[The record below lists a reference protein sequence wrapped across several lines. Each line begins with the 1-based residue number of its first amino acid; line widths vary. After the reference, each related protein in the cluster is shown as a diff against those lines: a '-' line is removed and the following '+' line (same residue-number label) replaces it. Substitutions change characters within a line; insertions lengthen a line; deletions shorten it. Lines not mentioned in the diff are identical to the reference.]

1 MLNRTFILR
10 QLTTARKQ
18 SLIFVLCVALSLV
31 TLVAL
36 RGFGDSINRALLRD
50 AKQLQASDLFVRA
63 SFPLGQPVLDTVA
76 RLVAEEQVESAR
88 TYEFLSV
95 VRVAER
101 EATQLANLKVVERG
115 YPFYGQVLLASGRG
129 FAQMLTPGAVIVEQA
144 LLDRLDLQ
152 VGDRLQV
159 GQATLTIVDVVLQE
173 PDRPINLFSFGLRV
187 FVNSADLDAL
197 QLVKPGSR
205 VNYKVLLKVNDE
217 NNLNQLATMLKS
229 VVEPQEE
236 VETYRT
242 AQSGAQRFFD
252 NFLFFLSLVGIFT
265 LLLAGIG
272 IQSALTAF
280 LRERNTTI
288 AVIKT
293 LGATSQFVTFN
304 FLWVVALLGTVGA
317 VLGLGAGLLLQN
329 LFPLLFQGLLPPNV
343 QISISGRALLESV
356 LLGLVVVGSFTF
368 LPIYQL
374 EELKPSFI
382 FRKEMS
388 KIRHG
393 LPFYAALLVI
403 FAFFVAMVLWQL
415 RDELL
420 AGVYFILGVIGL
432 LLIATGLTYGTLFLL
447 RRARIKSLAV
457 RQALRGLFR
466 PNNATHAIIIT
477 LSTALAVIFCI
488 YLLERNLDVAFVE
501 SYPED
506 SPNVF
511 FVDIQPDQVAAFD
524 QLISEVSTEEAT
536 YFPVVRA
543 SLAAVNGEPIDLV
556 AEDQRPGENLARTF
570 NLTYRDQ
577 LTEREQVIAGDS
589 LFQPDWQDGAQ
600 VSIADEMLEARAFK
614 LGDRITFRIQ
624 GVPLEATITSIRTQ
638 IEESMQPF
646 FMFVFP
652 PAALQAVPQSIFT
665 AIHAPPTE
673 IQALQ
678 NRVVATFPNITVI
691 DATQAIA
698 NLASIANRLTQ
709 VIRFFTA
716 FSILAGVLIVVS
728 SVFATRLARI
738 QEAAYYKVLG
748 ATRRFVLT
756 VFTLE
761 NLLLGLV
768 SALLALLMAQTGS
781 WIICR
786 WFFEI
791 DYHPAAGS
799 SLLLVALTML
809 LVTTVGLLASLSILR
824 SKPITYLREQTAEE

>member
-63 SFPLGQPVLDTVA
+63 SFSLSQPVLDTIA

-95 VRVAER
+95 VRVAEG

-115 YPFYGQVLLASGRG
+115 YPFYGQVMLASGRG
-129 FAQMLTPGAVIVEQA
+129 FATVLTPGSVIVEQA

-152 VGDRLQV
+152 VGDRLQI

-173 PDRPINLFSFGLRV
+173 PDRPINLFSFGLRI
-187 FVNSADLDAL
+187 FINSADLDAL

-217 NNLNQLATMLKS
+217 NNLNRLATTLKS

-393 LPFYAALLVI
+393 WPFYGALLVI
-403 FAFFVAMVLWQL
+403 FAFFVGMVLWQL

-420 AGVYFILGVIGL
+420 AGIYFILGVIGL

-466 PNNATHAIIIT
+466 PSNATHAIIIT
-477 LSTALAVIFCI
+477 LSAALAVIFCI

-524 QLISEVSTEEAT
+524 QLISEVSAEEAI

-570 NLTYRDQ
+570 NLTYRDD

-638 IEESMQPF
+638 TEESMQPF

-665 AIHAPPTE
+665 AIHAPPAA

-698 NLASIANRLTQ
+698 NLASIADRLTQ

-716 FSILAGVLIVVS
+716 FSILAGVLIVIS

-791 DYHPAAGS
+791 EYHPAAGS

-809 LVTTVGLLASLSILR
+809 LVTTVGLLASVSILR

>member
-63 SFPLGQPVLDTVA
+63 SFSLSQPVLDTIA

-95 VRVAER
+95 VRVAEG

-115 YPFYGQVLLASGRG
+115 YPFYGQVMLASGRG
-129 FAQMLTPGAVIVEQA
+129 FATVLTPGSVIVEQA

-152 VGDRLQV
+152 VGDRLQI

-173 PDRPINLFSFGLRV
+173 PDRPINLFSFGLRI
-187 FVNSADLDAL
+187 FINSVDLDAL

-205 VNYKVLLKVNDE
+205 VNYKMLLKVNDE
-217 NNLNQLATMLKS
+217 NNLNRLATTLKS

-317 VLGLGAGLLLQN
+317 VLGLGTGLLLQN

-393 LPFYAALLVI
+393 WPFYGALLVI
-403 FAFFVAMVLWQL
+403 FAFFVGMVLWQL

-420 AGVYFILGVIGL
+420 AGIYFILGVIGL

-466 PNNATHAIIIT
+466 PSNATHAIIIT
-477 LSTALAVIFCI
+477 LSAALAVIFCI

-506 SPNVF
+506 APNVF

-524 QLISEVSTEEAT
+524 QLISEVIEEEAT

-570 NLTYRDQ
+570 NLTYRDD

-638 IEESMQPF
+638 TEESMQPF

-665 AIHAPPTE
+665 AIHAPPAA

-698 NLASIANRLTQ
+698 NLASIADRLTQ

-716 FSILAGVLIVVS
+716 FSILAGVLIVIS

-791 DYHPAAGS
+791 EYHPAAGS

>member
-63 SFPLGQPVLDTVA
+63 SFPLSQPVLDTIA

-95 VRVAER
+95 VRVAAG

-115 YPFYGQVLLASGRG
+115 YPFYGQVMLASGRG
-129 FAQMLTPGAVIVEQA
+129 FAEVLTPGAVIVEQA

-187 FVNSADLDAL
+187 FVNSTDLDAL

-217 NNLNQLATMLKS
+217 NNLNRLATTLKS

-317 VLGLGAGLLLQN
+317 VLGLVAGLLLQN
-329 LFPLLFQGLLPPNV
+329 LFPMLFQGLLPPNV
-343 QISISGRALLESV
+343 QISITGRALLESV

-393 LPFYAALLVI
+393 WPFYGALLVI
-403 FAFFVAMVLWQL
+403 FAFFVGMVLWQL

-420 AGVYFILGVIGL
+420 AGIYFILGVIGL
-432 LLIATGLTYGTLFLL
+432 LLIAAGLTYGTLFLL

-477 LSTALAVIFCI
+477 LSAALAVIFCI

-524 QLISEVSTEEAT
+524 QLIREVSAEEAI

-570 NLTYRDQ
+570 NLTYRDD

-589 LFQPDWQDGAQ
+589 LFQPDWQDGVQ

-638 IEESMQPF
+638 TEESMQPF

-665 AIHAPPTE
+665 AIHAPPAA

-698 NLASIANRLTQ
+698 NLASIADRLTQ

-716 FSILAGVLIVVS
+716 FSILAGVLIVIS

>member
-63 SFPLGQPVLDTVA
+63 SFPLSQPVLDTIA
-76 RLVAEEQVESAR
+76 RLVAEAQVESAR

-95 VRVAER
+95 VRVAEG

-115 YPFYGQVLLASGRG
+115 YPFYGQVMLASGRG
-129 FAQMLTPGAVIVEQA
+129 FAEVLTPGAVIVEQA

-187 FVNSADLDAL
+187 FVNSTDLDAL

-217 NNLNQLATMLKS
+217 NNLNRLATTLKS

-317 VLGLGAGLLLQN
+317 VLGLVAGLLLQN
-329 LFPLLFQGLLPPNV
+329 LFPMLFQGLLPPNV
-343 QISISGRALLESV
+343 QISITGRALLESV

-393 LPFYAALLVI
+393 LPFYGALLVI
-403 FAFFVAMVLWQL
+403 FAFFVGMVLWQL

-420 AGVYFILGVIGL
+420 AGIYFILGVISL
-432 LLIATGLTYGTLFLL
+432 LLIAAGLTYGTLFLL

-477 LSTALAVIFCI
+477 LSAALAVIFCI

-524 QLISEVSTEEAT
+524 QLIREVSAEEAI

-570 NLTYRDQ
+570 NLTYRDD

-589 LFQPDWQDGAQ
+589 LFQPDWQDGVQ

-638 IEESMQPF
+638 TEESMQPF

-665 AIHAPPTE
+665 AIHAPPAA

-698 NLASIANRLTQ
+698 NLASIADRLTQ

-716 FSILAGVLIVVS
+716 FSILAGVLIVIS

-809 LVTTVGLLASLSILR
+809 LVTTVGLLASVSILR

>member
-63 SFPLGQPVLDTVA
+63 SFSLSQPVLDTIA

-95 VRVAER
+95 VRVAEG

-115 YPFYGQVLLASGRG
+115 YPFYGQVMLASGRG
-129 FAQMLTPGAVIVEQA
+129 FATVLTPGSVIVEQA

-152 VGDRLQV
+152 VGDRLQI

-173 PDRPINLFSFGLRV
+173 PDRPINLFSFGLRI
-187 FVNSADLDAL
+187 FINSADLDAL

-205 VNYKVLLKVNDE
+205 VNYKMLLKVNDE
-217 NNLNQLATMLKS
+217 NNLNRLATTLKS

-317 VLGLGAGLLLQN
+317 VLGLGTGLLLQN

-393 LPFYAALLVI
+393 WPFYGALLVI
-403 FAFFVAMVLWQL
+403 FAFFVGMVLWQL
-415 RDELL
+415 RNELL
-420 AGVYFILGVIGL
+420 AGIYFILGVIGL

-466 PNNATHAIIIT
+466 PSNATHAIIIT
-477 LSTALAVIFCI
+477 LSAALAVIFCI

-506 SPNVF
+506 APNVF

-524 QLISEVSTEEAT
+524 QLISEVIEEEAT

-638 IEESMQPF
+638 TEESMQPF

-665 AIHAPPTE
+665 AIHAPPAA

-698 NLASIANRLTQ
+698 NLASIADRLTQ

-716 FSILAGVLIVVS
+716 FSILAGVLIVIS

-791 DYHPAAGS
+791 EYHPAAGS

-809 LVTTVGLLASLSILR
+809 LVTTVGLLASVSILR

>member
-63 SFPLGQPVLDTVA
+63 SFPLSQPVLDTIA
-76 RLVAEEQVESAR
+76 RLVAEAQVESAR

-95 VRVAER
+95 VRVAEG

-115 YPFYGQVLLASGRG
+115 YPFYGQVMLASGRG
-129 FAQMLTPGAVIVEQA
+129 FAEVLTPGAVIVEQA

-187 FVNSADLDAL
+187 FVNSTDLDAL

-217 NNLNQLATMLKS
+217 NNLNRLATTLKS

-317 VLGLGAGLLLQN
+317 VLGLVAGLLLQN
-329 LFPLLFQGLLPPNV
+329 LFPMLFQGLLPPNV
-343 QISISGRALLESV
+343 QISITGRALLESV

-393 LPFYAALLVI
+393 WPFYGALLVI
-403 FAFFVAMVLWQL
+403 FAFFVGMVLWQL

-420 AGVYFILGVIGL
+420 AGIYFILGVIGL
-432 LLIATGLTYGTLFLL
+432 LLIAAGLTYGTLFLL

-477 LSTALAVIFCI
+477 LSAALAVIFCI

-524 QLISEVSTEEAT
+524 QLIREVSAEEAI

-570 NLTYRDQ
+570 NLTYRDD

-589 LFQPDWQDGAQ
+589 LFQPDWQDGVQ

-638 IEESMQPF
+638 TEESMQPF

-665 AIHAPPTE
+665 AIHAPPAA

-698 NLASIANRLTQ
+698 NLASIADRLTQ

-716 FSILAGVLIVVS
+716 FSILAGVLIVIS

>member
-10 QLTTARKQ
+10 QLTAARKQ

-63 SFPLGQPVLDTVA
+63 SFPLGQPVLDTIA
-76 RLVAEEQVESAR
+76 LLVAEEQVESAR

-95 VRVAER
+95 VRVAEG

-115 YPFYGQVLLASGRG
+115 YPFYGQVMLASGRG
-129 FAQMLTPGAVIVEQA
+129 FAEVLTPGAAIVEQA

-187 FVNSADLDAL
+187 FVNSTDLDAL

-217 NNLNQLATMLKS
+217 NNLNRLATTLKS

-317 VLGLGAGLLLQN
+317 VLGLVAGLLLQN
-329 LFPLLFQGLLPPNV
+329 LFPMLFQGLLPPNV

-432 LLIATGLTYGTLFLL
+432 LLIAAGLTYGTLFLL

-477 LSTALAVIFCI
+477 LSAALAVIFCI

-524 QLISEVSTEEAT
+524 QLIREVSAEEAI

-570 NLTYRDQ
+570 NLTYRDD
-577 LTEREQVIAGDS
+577 LTERERVIAGDS
-589 LFQPDWQDGAQ
+589 LFQPDWQDGVQ

-638 IEESMQPF
+638 TEESMQPF

-665 AIHAPPTE
+665 AIHAPPAA

-698 NLASIANRLTQ
+698 NLASIADRLTQ

-716 FSILAGVLIVVS
+716 FSILAGVLIVIS

-809 LVTTVGLLASLSILR
+809 LVTTVGLLASVSILR

>member
-63 SFPLGQPVLDTVA
+63 SFPLSQPVLDTIA
-76 RLVAEEQVESAR
+76 RLVAEAQVESAR

-95 VRVAER
+95 VRVAEG

-115 YPFYGQVLLASGRG
+115 YPFYGQVMLASGRG
-129 FAQMLTPGAVIVEQA
+129 FAEVLTPGAVIVEQA

-187 FVNSADLDAL
+187 FVNSTDLDAL

-217 NNLNQLATMLKS
+217 NNLNRLATTLKS

-317 VLGLGAGLLLQN
+317 VLGLVAGLLLQN
-329 LFPLLFQGLLPPNV
+329 LFPMLFQGLLPPNV
-343 QISISGRALLESV
+343 QISITGRALLESV

-393 LPFYAALLVI
+393 WPFYGALLVI
-403 FAFFVAMVLWQL
+403 FAFFVGMVLWQL

-420 AGVYFILGVIGL
+420 AGIYFILGVIGL
-432 LLIATGLTYGTLFLL
+432 LLIAAGLTYGTLFLL

-477 LSTALAVIFCI
+477 LSAALAVIFCI

-524 QLISEVSTEEAT
+524 QLIREVSVEEAI

-570 NLTYRDQ
+570 NLTYRDD

-589 LFQPDWQDGAQ
+589 LFQPDWQDGVQ

-638 IEESMQPF
+638 TEESMQPF

-665 AIHAPPTE
+665 AIHAPPAE

-698 NLASIANRLTQ
+698 NLASIADRLTQ

-716 FSILAGVLIVVS
+716 FSILAGVLIVIS

-809 LVTTVGLLASLSILR
+809 LVTTVGLLASVSILR

>member
-1 MLNRTFILR
+1 VLNRTFILR

-63 SFPLGQPVLDTVA
+63 SFPLGQPVLDTIA
-76 RLVAEEQVESAR
+76 RLVAEDQVESAR

-95 VRVAER
+95 VRVAEG
-101 EATQLANLKVVERG
+101 EATQLANLKVVEAG
-115 YPFYGQVLLASGRG
+115 YPFYGQVLLVSGRA
-129 FAQMLTPGAVIVEQA
+129 FAEALVPGSVIVEQA

-152 VGDRLQV
+152 AGDRLQV

-173 PDRPINLFSFGLRV
+173 PDRPINLFSFGLRA

-217 NNLNQLATMLKS
+217 NNLNQLATTLKS
-229 VVEPQEE
+229 VVEPQED

-304 FLWVVALLGTVGA
+304 FLWVVALLGTLGA

-393 LPFYAALLVI
+393 WPFYAALLVI

-415 RDELL
+415 RDELMT
-420 AGVYFILGVIGL
+420 GVYFILGVLGL
-432 LLIATGLTYGTLFLL
+432 LLIATGLTYGALFLL

-466 PNNATHAIIIT
+466 PSNATHAIIIT
-477 LSTALAVIFCI
+477 LSAALAVIFCI

-501 SYPED
+501 SYPD
-506 SPNVF
+506 DAPNVF
-511 FVDIQPDQVAAFD
+511 FVDIQPDQVTAFD
-524 QLISEVSTEEAT
+524 QLISEVSAEDAI

-543 SLAAVNGEPIDLV
+543 TLAAVNGEPIDLV

-577 LTEREQVIAGDS
+577 LTAQEQVIAGAS
-589 LFQPDWQDGAQ
+589 LFQPDWQDGVQ

-638 IEESMQPF
+638 TEESMQPF

-665 AIHAPPTE
+665 AIHAPPAA

-698 NLASIANRLTQ
+698 NLASIANRLAQ

-716 FSILAGVLIVVS
+716 FSILAGVLIVIS

-786 WFFEI
+786 WVFEI
-791 DYHPAAGS
+791 EYHPAAGS

>member
-63 SFPLGQPVLDTVA
+63 SFPLSQPVLDTIA
-76 RLVAEEQVESAR
+76 RLVAEAQVESAR

-95 VRVAER
+95 VRVAEG
-101 EATQLANLKVVERG
+101 EATQLANLKVVEPG
-115 YPFYGQVLLASGRG
+115 YPFYGQVMLASGRG
-129 FAQMLTPGAVIVEQA
+129 FAEVLTPGAVIVEQA

-187 FVNSADLDAL
+187 FVNSTDLDAL

-217 NNLNQLATMLKS
+217 NNLNRLATTLKS

-317 VLGLGAGLLLQN
+317 VLGLVAGLLLQN
-329 LFPLLFQGLLPPNV
+329 LFPILFQGLLPPNV
-343 QISISGRALLESV
+343 QISITGRALLESV

-393 LPFYAALLVI
+393 WPFYGALLVI
-403 FAFFVAMVLWQL
+403 FAFFVGMVLWQL

-420 AGVYFILGVIGL
+420 AGIYFILGVIGL
-432 LLIATGLTYGTLFLL
+432 LLIAAGLTYGTLFLL
-447 RRARIKSLAV
+447 RRARVKSLAV

-477 LSTALAVIFCI
+477 LSAALAVIFCI

-524 QLISEVSTEEAT
+524 QLIREVSAEEAI

-570 NLTYRDQ
+570 NLTYRDD

-589 LFQPDWQDGAQ
+589 LFQPDWQDGVQ

-624 GVPLEATITSIRTQ
+624 GVPLEASITSIRTQ
-638 IEESMQPF
+638 TEESMQPF

-665 AIHAPPTE
+665 AIHAPPAA

-698 NLASIANRLTQ
+698 NLASIADRLTQ

-716 FSILAGVLIVVS
+716 FSILAGVLIVIS

-809 LVTTVGLLASLSILR
+809 LVTTVGLLASVSILR

>member
-63 SFPLGQPVLDTVA
+63 SFPLSQPVLDTIA
-76 RLVAEEQVESAR
+76 RLVAEAQVESAR

-115 YPFYGQVLLASGRG
+115 YPFYGQVMLASGRG
-129 FAQMLTPGAVIVEQA
+129 FAEVLTPGAVIVEEA

-187 FVNSADLDAL
+187 FVNSTDLDAL

-217 NNLNQLATMLKS
+217 NNLNRLATTLKS

-317 VLGLGAGLLLQN
+317 VLGLVAGLLLQN
-329 LFPLLFQGLLPPNV
+329 LFPMLFQGLLPPNV
-343 QISISGRALLESV
+343 QISITGRALLESV

-393 LPFYAALLVI
+393 WPFYGALLVI
-403 FAFFVAMVLWQL
+403 FAFFVGMVLWQL

-420 AGVYFILGVIGL
+420 AGIYFILGVIGL
-432 LLIATGLTYGTLFLL
+432 LLIAAGLTYGTLFLL

-477 LSTALAVIFCI
+477 LSAALAVIFCI

-524 QLISEVSTEEAT
+524 QLIREVSAEEAI

-570 NLTYRDQ
+570 NLTYRDD

-589 LFQPDWQDGAQ
+589 LFQPDWQDGVQ

-638 IEESMQPF
+638 TEESMQPF

-665 AIHAPPTE
+665 AIHAPTAA

-698 NLASIANRLTQ
+698 NLASIADRLTQ

-716 FSILAGVLIVVS
+716 FSILAGVLIVIS

>member
-1 MLNRTFILR
+1 
-10 QLTTARKQ
+10 
-18 SLIFVLCVALSLV
+18 
-31 TLVAL
+31 
-36 RGFGDSINRALLRD
+36 
-50 AKQLQASDLFVRA
+50 
-63 SFPLGQPVLDTVA
+63 
-76 RLVAEEQVESAR
+76 
-88 TYEFLSV
+88 
-95 VRVAER
+95 
-101 EATQLANLKVVERG
+101 
-115 YPFYGQVLLASGRG
+115 
-129 FAQMLTPGAVIVEQA
+129 
-144 LLDRLDLQ
+144 
-152 VGDRLQV
+152 
-159 GQATLTIVDVVLQE
+159 
-173 PDRPINLFSFGLRV
+173 
-187 FVNSADLDAL
+187 
-197 QLVKPGSR
+197 
-205 VNYKVLLKVNDE
+205 
-217 NNLNQLATMLKS
+217 
-229 VVEPQEE
+229 
-236 VETYRT
+236 
-242 AQSGAQRFFD
+242 
-252 NFLFFLSLVGIFT
+252 
-265 LLLAGIG
+265 
-272 IQSALTAF
+272 
-280 LRERNTTI
+280 
-288 AVIKT
+288 
-293 LGATSQFVTFN
+293 
-304 FLWVVALLGTVGA
+304 LGTVGA

-393 LPFYAALLVI
+393 LPFYGALLVI
-403 FAFFVAMVLWQL
+403 FAFFVGMVLWQL

-420 AGVYFILGVIGL
+420 AGLYFILGVIGL
-432 LLIATGLTYGTLFLL
+432 LLIATGLTYSTLFLL

-466 PNNATHAIIIT
+466 PSNATHAIIIT
-477 LSTALAVIFCI
+477 LSAALAVIFCI

-506 SPNVF
+506 APNVF
-511 FVDIQPDQVAAFD
+511 FVDIQTDQVAAFD

-570 NLTYRDQ
+570 NLTYREQ
-577 LTEREQVIAGDS
+577 LTAQEQVIAGDS
-589 LFQPDWQDGAQ
+589 LFQPDWQNGAQ

-638 IEESMQPF
+638 TEESMQPF

-665 AIHAPPTE
+665 AIHVPPTA

-716 FSILAGVLIVVS
+716 FSIIAGVLIVIS

-809 LVTTVGLLASLSILR
+809 LVTTVGLLASMSILR